1 MSRSS
6 AKGQVEPLAALAA
19 VFALCVGLSLYVG
32 VYGSVSPT
40 AEREVAPTAL
50 DRFVTEATTFAVLVP
65 PFDAAAAAARP
76 TNYALNATVRSENET
91 WGAGPTPPTD
101 AERAERSVSVRVE
114 PGGVRPGRVEV
125 TVWPAA

>member
-32 VYGSVSPT
+32 VYGSVSPST
-40 AEREVAPTAL
+40 EREVAPTAT
-50 DRFVTEATTFAVLVP
+50 DRFVTEATDFAALVP
-65 PFDAAAAAARP
+65 PFDTAADAARP
-76 TNYALNATVRSENET
+76 TNYGLNATVQSGNET
-91 WGAGPTPPTD
+91 WAAGPTPPTD
-101 AERAERSVSVRVE
+101 VERAERSVSVRVE
-114 PGGVRPGRVEV
+114 PGMVRPGRVEV